1 MPETTVRRAESEETA
16 GVAGGHSGRLGRAP
30 GFSVTVAL
38 LLGLLAFSVT
48 AAVTIGPVPVPA
60 IQVWKISLEQAVGLG
75 IPPDWS
81 AAQEQIVWQI
91 RLPRVLLAAVVGA
104 GLAVVGTT
112 LQVLVRNPLADPFIL
127 GGSSGASVGAV
138 LVIVV
143 GFSAFGV
150 YSLSVAAFLGAL
162 SAFALV
168 FALAHQRGR
177 ASPVRL
183 VLSGVAVSYAL
194 SGVASFLVFQAE
206 DSNQVR
212 SALFWMLG
220 SLGGARWEYLAAPAL
235 ALGLGTAALMAQARA
250 LNALLVGEETAA
262 TLGVDTGRLRRG
274 LLVLTALLTGVM
286 VAVSGGIG
294 FVGLVMPHAVRL
306 LVGADH
312 RRVLPLAVIL
322 GAIFLVWVDVLA
334 RTALAPEELPI
345 GVVTSLI
352 GAPFFLW
359 LLHRRPHA
367 FGDGA

>member
-1 MPETTVRRAESEETA
+1 MGS
-16 GVAGGHSGRLGRAP
+16 SRLGF
-30 GFSVTVAL
+30 GGTVGLLVCLLVCSVT
-38 LLGLLAFSVT
+38 LAV
-48 AAVTIGPVPVPA
+48 VIGPVPVPA
-60 IQVWKISLEQAVGLG
+60 IQAWKIALEQTLGLG
-75 IPPDWS
+75 ISPDWS
-81 AAQEQIVWQI
+81 VAQEQIVWRI

-104 GLAVVGTT
+104 GLAIVGTT

-143 GFSAFGV
+143 GISAFGV

-162 SAFALV
+162 AAFALV
-168 FALAHQRGR
+168 FAFARDAGR
-177 ASPVRL
+177 TSPVRL
-183 VLSGVAVSYAL
+183 ILAGVAISYAL

-206 DSNQVR
+206 DASQVR
-212 SALFWMLG
+212 SILFWMLG
-220 SLGGARWEYLAAPAL
+220 SLGGARWEYLAVPTLTLL
-235 ALGLGTAALMAQARA
+235 AGTIILLVQARS
-250 LNALLVGEETAA
+250 LNALLVGEEAA
-262 TLGVDTGRLRRG
+262 TTLGVDTGKFRWR

-294 FVGLVMPHAVRL
+294 FVGLVMPHVVRL

-334 RTALAPEELPI
+334 RTAVAPEELPI

-359 LLHRRPHA
+359 LLRRKA
-367 FGDGA
+367 RALGGV